1 VRTTVILSPT
11 RVIEP
16 ADLWPHPGE
25 EEGSEPWHL
34 GYRDLRKRVLLR
46 FESDF
51 VSRMLKAADGNVSLA
66 ARLAKIDR
74 KHLWRLIQRTGIRL
88 DRFAK

>member
-1 VRTTVILSPT
+1 MRTTVILSPT

-16 ADLWPHPGE
+16 ADLWPRPREEPGH
-25 EEGSEPWHL
+25 EPWHL
-34 GYRDLRKRVLLR
+34 GYRELRKRVLLR

-51 VSRMLKAADGNVSLA
+51 VARVLKAAGGNVSLA

-74 KHLWRLIQRTGIRL
+74 KHLWRLIQRTGIKL
-88 DRFAK
+88 DRFDK